1 MYLDLGLS
9 GVFRD
14 QTRLMGL
21 GEENTEVECPSR
33 HSPLGILDPPPT
45 GCHPE
50 DDLDLQA
57 QVVFWELETH
67 CLTHLLI

>member
-1 MYLDLGLS
+1 MYQDLGLS

-33 HSPLGILDPPPT
+33 HSPLGILAPPPQDVT
-45 GCHPE
+45 
-50 DDLDLQA
+50 LRM
-57 QVVFWELETH
+57 T
-67 CLTHLLI
+67 LISRPR